1 LQVTFKLFAGLA
13 EFLPPDAVKNAVV
26 LQVPE
31 GTSVSTLIKQH
42 HLPPELVHLVLVNG
56 VYQDSGVR
64 DEVCLQDGDALAIWP
79 PVAGG

>member
-1 LQVTFKLFAGLA
+1 MQVTFKLFAGLA

-42 HLPPELVHLVLVNG
+42 HLPLELVHLVLVNG